1 MYMLANLVVIGLTE
15 MISINSYIKFCI
27 DTLEKAELN
36 ASVRNQEY
44 TLFYKQRFYKQRL
57 PEIGKKSSKC

>member
-27 DTLEKAELN
+27 YTLEKAELN

-44 TLFYKQRFYKQRL
+44 TLFYKQRFYKQRQA
-57 PEIGKKSSKC
+57 EIGKKSSKC